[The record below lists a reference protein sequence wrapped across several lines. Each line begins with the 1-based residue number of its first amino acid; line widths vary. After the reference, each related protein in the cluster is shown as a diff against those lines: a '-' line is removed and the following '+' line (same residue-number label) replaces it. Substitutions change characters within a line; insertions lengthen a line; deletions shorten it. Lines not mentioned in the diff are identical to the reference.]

1 MRLAGGD
8 EWICKN
14 CDAGEGGWL
23 RREGRRRGIW
33 RKLWM
38 NDRHKME
45 NKDKVLVLVLDKAC
59 ESAGIQ
65 RAVEK
70 PYRGGDLLEARPCEC
85 MDLFQ

>member
-1 MRLAGGD
+1 
-8 EWICKN
+8 
-14 CDAGEGGWL
+14 
-23 RREGRRRGIW
+23 
-33 RKLWM
+33 M